1 MDTDRIDFVMPW
13 VDGSDPAWQ
22 AVKRRYEAEGENAS
36 PGDADANA
44 DCRWRDYGLLRYWF
58 RAVER
63 FAPWVGRVFFVT
75 CGQKPDS
82 LDESNPKLRL
92 VNHADYIPEE
102 WLPTFQARTIELNLH
117 RIEDLSERFVFFNDD
132 MFLLRD
138 TKPGTFFRRG
148 LPIIP
153 CDLAVPRWIGYSN
166 SSRTALNNA
175 GILKHSMDVD
185 AQIRMNLWKFV
196 NVRALGFLRAAKN
209 LASFL
214 VNRVYIPGTF
224 GHLPMPHLKSTLAEI
239 WRRQPNVME
248 RTSKYR
254 FRTNDSV
261 NQWLVSAWD
270 MVSGRFCPTN
280 EKRLGRCLTLDER
293 NLEDVCDAVRRQKW
307 QLICLNDKGTTK
319 DPARCFAEA
328 AKAFEAILPD
338 RSSFEK

>member
-1 MDTDRIDFVMPW
+1 MKKWKVFSAAVLSAAMLAAPMTAMADDAYRVCFVARASADTFA
-13 VDGSDPAWQ
+13 AWLTNEMKK
-22 AVKRRYEAEGENAS
+22 A
-36 PGDADANA
+36 
-44 DCRWRDYGLLRYWF
+44 
-58 RAVER
+58 
-63 FAPWVGRVFFVT
+63 
-75 CGQKPDS
+75 
-82 LDESNPKLRL
+82 
-92 VNHADYIPEE
+92 
-102 WLPTFQARTIELNLH
+102 
-117 RIEDLSERFVFFNDD
+117 
-132 MFLLRD
+132 
-138 TKPGTFFRRG
+138 
-148 LPIIP
+148 
-153 CDLAVPRWIGYSN
+153 
-166 SSRTALNNA
+166 
-175 GILKHSMDVD
+175 
-185 AQIRMNLWKFV
+185 
-196 NVRALGFLRAAKN
+196 
-209 LASFL
+209 
-214 VNRVYIPGTF
+214 
-224 GHLPMPHLKSTLAEI
+224 AEI